1 MQACRVHLHGDW
13 GSRVHKPRR
22 VPHCFAASGPLTA
35 IRVSALLRI
44 ASRSCLLASL
54 VHLSAGMQACRV
66 HLHGDWGSRVHKP
79 RRVPRCFA
87 ASGPLTAIRVSAL
100 LRIASRSCLLASL
113 VHLSAGMQAC
123 RVHLHGDWA
132 YARMLQICYGNVDK
146 RNKHIYN
153 VRCIDKY
160 DGADRI
166 RWLNMSAAVVLM
178 NVHAM
183 ERR

>member
-1 MQACRVHLHGDW
+1 MRRTQRF
-13 GSRVHKPRR
+13 RKYNR
-22 VPHCFAASGPLTA
+22 VPSWKTAA
-35 IRVSALLRI
+35 
-44 ASRSCLLASL
+44 C
-54 VHLSAGMQACRV
+54 SAGSCFFGVARASVRWHASMPQPAARR
-66 HLHGDWGSRVHKP
+66 LGKYRVHKP

-87 ASGPLTAIRVSAL
+87 ASGPLTAIRVFAL

-113 VHLSAGMQAC
+113 VHLPAGMQAC

-153 VRCIDKY
+153 VRCIDQY
-160 DGADRI
+160 DGADRS

-178 NVHAM
+178 NVNVM